1 MKNKLNKI
9 IVITIS
15 TVSILFII
23 LIITIKSIF
32 VFKPSFYSYSSYVD
46 EKTMNKINKN
56 YTYKEYGTISEFEYA
71 FGNNKAIAGITSDY
85 LIISLIKE
93 GKISPISKKLI
104 KMNDLKN
111 PWESYFTDTTV
122 EQMKLFDQYID
133 QKTQDMLN
141 QKYKEYGGNYTFK
154 FSDFVVPYF
163 INDKVIAYDTTKILN
178 QKNTNNNPLGFDK
191 VPTLEE
197 TLNKIHQKSK
207 DFKIQWTK
215 NERENIVMGSTKD
228 DPQSNWDTT
237 INQDNY
243 LTWLDKFTQIV
254 EKGTG
259 AKISDIKRNLFDADS
274 DIILNNLINPTSK
287 IDVAYIYNGDALDA
301 YFGND
306 NFKDIE
312 DGDRLRIVRTKY
324 TTRILDCFIVSSS
337 ISENETDKLLKKFNA
352 SLFRGMFWTEK
363 QIEEKNE
370 ELKSK
375 NQTIYEEDGILRIF
389 DYVNYT
395 PACKGAYEYIYNNY
409 FEDDEIAKEIYEVS
423 ENDEKNGMFVKNIG
437 PIDKEIVSQ
446 MALAFQ
452 KKLNGY

>member
-15 TVSILFII
+15 TISLLFVI

-32 VFKPSFYSYSSYVD
+32 LFKPSFYAYSSYVD
-46 EKTMNKINKN
+46 EKTMNQINKN

-71 FGNNKAIAGITSDY
+71 FGNNKAISGITSDY

-93 GKISPISKKLI
+93 GKVSPISNKLM
-104 KMNDLKN
+104 KMNNLEN
-111 PWESYFTDTTV
+111 QWESYFSDTTI
-122 EQMKLFDQYID
+122 EQMRLFDQYID
-133 QKTQDMLN
+133 QETQNMLN
-141 QKYKEYGGNYTFK
+141 QKYKEYGGNYNFK

-191 VPTLEE
+191 VPTLKEA
-197 TLNKIHQKSK
+197 LSKIHEKSI

-215 NERENIVMGSTKD
+215 NERENIVMGSTTNN
-228 DPQSNWDTT
+228 PESNWDTL
-237 INQDNY
+237 INKDNY
-243 LTWLDKFTQIV
+243 LNWLDNFTQIV
-254 EKGTG
+254 ENGTG

-274 DIILNNLINPTSK
+274 DIILNNLINPNSK

-306 NFKDIE
+306 NFKEIE
-312 DGDRLRIVRTKY
+312 DGDRLRIIRTKY
-324 TTRILDCFIVSSS
+324 TIRILDCFIVSSS
-337 ISENETDKLLKKFNA
+337 ISENETNKLLEKFNA
-352 SLFRGMFWTEK
+352 SLFNGMFWSEK

-375 NQTIYEEDGILRIF
+375 NQSIYEADGILRIF

-395 PACKGAYEYIYNNY
+395 PASKGAYEYIYNNY
-409 FEDDEIAKEIYEVS
+409 FEGDEIAKEIYKVA
-423 ENDEKNGMFVKNIG
+423 ENKDTNMFVKNIG
-437 PIDKEIVSQ
+437 PISKEIVSE
-446 MALAFQ
+446 MSLAFQ